1 MKNPGHKK
9 DLKKKRK
16 KRRAQVFIMSTLVIA
31 IYLLLIAE
39 TYLETNRVNIEDI
52 APDESIIYV
61 HSNVKTECINILEAY
76 LANYTQNLSS
86 QTVLEQSFL
95 EFLPLLSWYL
105 GQKGYISTIKNVTNL
120 HFENSTTIVGTNHT
134 YSLANVTINMHITS
148 QDVEINDTF
157 EAYVAVHMNVTD
169 SLVPDYEVSL
179 WKTYSPTGAIIPIT
193 NAIVNMTVN
202 GTPSLAV
209 SNGDGTY
216 TLTTI
221 DTPLNSVVTT
231 TQEGVGIYWPGT

>member
-1 MKNPGHKK
+1 MRNPGQKK
-9 DLKKKRK
+9 GSKKKHK

-39 TYLETNRVNIEDI
+39 TYLETNRVNVEEI

-61 HSNVKTECINILEAY
+61 HSNAKTECFNVLEAY

-86 QTVLEQSFL
+86 QSVLEQSFL

-105 GQKGYISTIKNVTNL
+105 GQKGYISTIKNVTSL

-134 YSLANVTINMHITS
+134 YSLANVTINMYIKS
-148 QDVEINDTF
+148 QEVEINDTF
-157 EAYVAVHMNVTD
+157 EAYVAVHMNITD
-169 SLVPDYEVSL
+169 SLAPDYEVNL

-221 DTPLNSVVTT
+221 DTPLDSVVTT
-231 TQEGVGIYWPGT
+231 TQEGVGVYWPGN

>member
-1 MKNPGHKK
+1 MKNLGHKK
-9 DLKKKRK
+9 GSKKKHK

-52 APDESIIYV
+52 TPDESIIYV
-61 HSNVKTECINILEAY
+61 HSNVKTECLNVLEAY

-134 YSLANVTINMHITS
+134 YSIVNVTINIRIAS

-157 EAYVAVHMNVTD
+157 EAYVAIHMNVTD